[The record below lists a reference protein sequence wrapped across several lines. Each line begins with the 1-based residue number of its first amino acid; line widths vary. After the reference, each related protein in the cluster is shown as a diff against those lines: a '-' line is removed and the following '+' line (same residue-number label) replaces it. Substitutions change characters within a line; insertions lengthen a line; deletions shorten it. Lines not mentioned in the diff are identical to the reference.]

1 MRDLINLLTE
11 TGLSAKQLG
20 NYGGKH
26 LVTLIDLASKNQPI
40 EVVPD
45 QQSKYGK
52 TVTLTPNAL
61 QELQAAYEA
70 GKTTGVF
77 NLPRSIV
84 VNSPKLTPEYGNVYI
99 ALSNLFKDAR
109 FKATASGEGKAYN
122 AGHLN
127 ELMMGLAV
135 SAKFLNLGN
144 PITLQQVIAMG
155 SKVAYGVEGKNMLFS
170 MNLNVTYP
178 DKKSKQDTMNFRGVV
193 PMASAQAF
201 VNHIQSGQI
210 PNDILALFNGAVK
223 YANTGERVIKACTI
237 VRNDPNSNQIDVV
250 SDGTSD
256 AKGTK
261 ADLKIGV
268 DGTDVALLSLKT
280 RSSDTLGQIS
290 GVTFENMSL
299 WFSKCFNVN
308 IDPYKQF
315 FDPQL
320 DKNQI
325 YQNVYKLYDDIVIPQ
340 MTLAIEKQSPATE
353 AEIVRRIA
361 NAALFFARGD
371 KLEDVEVVKLDDKI
385 AEGNYK
391 ILRFTDGLY
400 DAMKML
406 DLDLVHSS
414 RDKGRTVKIMIKP
427 DPAAEVVRKSN
438 LLCQFRTQMMGDY
451 LRHYF
456 ESGSVLEE
464 LTHVK
469 PPVDVEDERAVSKL
483 RPRRGEDAPR
493 EKRK

>member
-1 MRDLINLLTE
+1 
-11 TGLSAKQLG
+11 
-20 NYGGKH
+20 
-26 LVTLIDLASKNQPI
+26 
-40 EVVPD
+40 
-45 QQSKYGK
+45 
-52 TVTLTPNAL
+52 
-61 QELQAAYEA
+61 
-70 GKTTGVF
+70 
-77 NLPRSIV
+77 
-84 VNSPKLTPEYGNVYI
+84 
-99 ALSNLFKDAR
+99 LFKDAR
-109 FKATASGEGKAYN
+109 FKATAAGEGKAYN

-155 SKVAYGVEGKNMLFS
+155 SKVAYGPEGKNMLFS
-170 MNLNVTYP
+170 MSLTVTYP
-178 DKKSKQDTMNFRGVV
+178 DKKSKEDTMNFRGVV

-210 PNDILALFNGAVK
+210 PNDITALFNGAVK

-308 IDPYKQF
+308 IGPYKQF

-340 MTLAIEKQSPATE
+340 MALAIEKQSPATE
-353 AEIVRRIA
+353 TEIVKRIA

-400 DAMKML
+400 DAMKLL

-427 DPAAEVVRKSN
+427 DPSVKVTRKSN

-469 PPVDVEDERAVSKL
+469 PPVDIEDERAVSKL